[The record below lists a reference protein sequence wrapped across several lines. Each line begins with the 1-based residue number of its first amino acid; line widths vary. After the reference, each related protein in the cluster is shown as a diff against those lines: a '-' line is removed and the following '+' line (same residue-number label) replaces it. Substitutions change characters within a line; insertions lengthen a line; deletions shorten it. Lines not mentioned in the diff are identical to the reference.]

1 MGAIIMT
8 PADGPAAGAGAMG
21 DGDASMPEP
30 PPGPPYIMPLAA
42 AGGIAVGIGPTEPV
56 EAGASRMPP
65 PVGIGPI
72 EPVDAG
78 AMRMPELLPPDV
90 DGDTGVPYPPEERGW
105 MGETMQQNHGRKPV
119 TVHILWKT
127 TRVTLGLTGQADG
140 STVVTTGTYAAVGV
154 TAPVVSPAVL
164 VPECWRAARSTSAST
179 APSTPQRLPHAGGH
193 PA

>member
-30 PPGPPYIMPLAA
+30 PPGPPYLMLLAA
-42 AGGIAVGIGPTEPV
+42 AGGTAVGIGPSEPV
-56 EAGASRMPP
+56 EAGA
-65 PVGIGPI
+65 
-72 EPVDAG
+72 
-78 AMRMPELLPPDV
+78 MRMPGPLPPDV